1 MHLGN
6 LLPAESN
13 LEPAGEVSIADE
25 VPVAG
30 AAPLTNEIL
39 AVGALPVAEVHVE
52 EPIGAVVPADQQPR
66 ANM

>member
-1 MHLGN
+1 M
-6 LLPAESN
+6 PAESD
-13 LEPAGEVSIADE
+13 LEPAGEVSIADG

-30 AAPLTNEIL
+30 AAPLADEIL

-52 EPIGAVVPADQQPR
+52 GASGVVFPAAQQPR